1 MAATTET
8 TDLTI
13 EGMTCTSCAQTVEK
27 ALASTEGVVAAS
39 VSYPTETAH
48 VEFLPE
54 TLDPKTLADV
64 VAKAGYGV
72 KERHVQ
78 TVLKIEGMTCAGC
91 AGSVEKALAA
101 VPGVR
106 TASVNLMMEDA
117 AVTYEADRT
126 TVRDLVE
133 AVRNAGYNVRI
144 NLDEIEPPTD
154 ETDPHLRDARNR
166 FILAWALTGPVAL
179 LMIAHMTGLWMPPFY
194 HWLELALSVPVLTV
208 AGAATYRKAWQT
220 SHHLRPNMDALI
232 ALGTGAAFVTTPMA
246 IAGLKI
252 ASYGAVAAMIMAF
265 HLTGRYLEASA
276 KGRASQAIRRLLE
289 LGAKTARIE
298 RNGEEREMSVD
309 EVAVGDVM
317 IIRPGEKIPTDGVVV
332 SGSSALDES
341 MATGES
347 IPVEKSE
354 GDEVIGGT
362 LNTTGALRVKAER
375 VGKDTFLAQVVK
387 IVQEA
392 QASKVPIQELA
403 DRVTGV
409 FVPIILAIALATFSL
424 WFFFPDGME
433 SLAGWAAPHLP
444 WVNFEGSAPL
454 SLAVFA
460 AVAVLVIACPCAMGL
475 ATPTA
480 IMVGTGAGAAKG
492 ILIRNGAAIQTMR
505 EIDIVCL
512 DKTGTLTHGK
522 PEVTGIAGNKA
533 TEDEVLQLAAAADA
547 SSEHPV
553 AMAIVRAANT
563 RKLALPDASDFKA
576 IPGKGVTASVNGKE
590 VIAGKEALLV
600 EHGVDLTELASEV
613 AAFQEQGY
621 TVVQVASEG
630 RAIGAIAVAD
640 TLKPDSSDAVQA
652 LRGLGMD
659 VVMITGDNPKTAQ
672 AIAKQA
678 GVTRILADV
687 LPSEKADAV
696 KKLQAGGLKKPQ
708 AGGIKVA
715 MVGDGINDA
724 AALAQADIGIAIGT
738 GTDVAIESSDL
749 TLVQGNLTSLVTAIE
764 LSRATF
770 QKIQQNLFWAF
781 GYNLIAIPAAIL
793 GLLHPL
799 IAETAMAASSITVVW
814 NSLRLR
820 TFAKK

>member
-8 TDLTI
+8 TDLPI

-27 ALASTEGVVAAS
+27 ALTSTEGVVAAS

-48 VEFLPE
+48 VEFLPQM
-54 TLDPKTLADV
+54 LDPQALAEV
-64 VAKAGYGV
+64 VVKAGYGV

-106 TASVNLMMEDA
+106 SAGVNLMMEDA
-117 AVTYEADRT
+117 AVTYEADRVT
-126 TVRDLVE
+126 MRDLDE
-133 AVRNAGYNVRI
+133 AVRNAGYDVVGVE
-144 NLDEIEPPTD
+144 LEEVEVTVD
-154 ETDPHLRDARNR
+154 ETDSHLRGARNR
-166 FILAWALTGPVAL
+166 FLLAWALTGPVAL

-194 HWLELALSVPVLTV
+194 HWLELALSIPVLAV

-220 SHHLRPNMDALI
+220 SLHLRPNMDALI

-298 RNGEEREMSVD
+298 RDGEEREISVD

-332 SGSSALDES
+332 SGASALDES

-347 IPVEKSE
+347 IPVDKSE

-362 LNTTGALRVKAER
+362 LNTTGALRVKAGR

-409 FVPIILAIALATFSL
+409 FVPIILAIALATFAL
-424 WFFFPDGME
+424 WFFFPGTME
-433 SLAGWAAPHLP
+433 TLAGGAAPHLP

-505 EIDIVCL
+505 EINIVCL

-522 PEVTGIAGNKA
+522 PEVTGITGINA
-533 TEDEVLQLAAAADA
+533 TEDEVLRLAAAADA

-553 AMAIVRAANT
+553 AMAIVRAANA
-563 RKLALPDASDFKA
+563 RGLGLPDASDFKA
-576 IPGKGVTASVNGKE
+576 IPGKGVTASVEGKE
-590 VIAGKEALLV
+590 VIAGKEALLL
-600 EHGVDLTELASEV
+600 EHGVDLTELAKDV

-621 TVVQVASEG
+621 TVVHLASEG
-630 RAIGAIAVAD
+630 RAVGVIAVAD
-640 TLKPDSSDAVQA
+640 TLKPDSNDAVRA
-652 LRGLGMD
+652 LRDLGMD
-659 VVMITGDNPKTAQ
+659 VVMITGDNPKTAE
-672 AIAKQA
+672 AIAKEA

-696 KKLQAGGLKKPQ
+696 KKLQAGGV
-708 AGGIKVA
+708 KVA

-770 QKIQQNLFWAF
+770 RKIQQNLFWAF

-820 TFAKK
+820 AFAKK